1 MKMNKKKLTKWWQLS
16 GILLL
21 TTGIVHT
28 IVAIMLG
35 GEFLMAIVQDGLWNG
50 VGESFGRGLAVWF
63 LVCGIFCMLLGL
75 MVHEYI
81 KRVGEAAP
89 LWLGY
94 GLLIMSV
101 AGCIVDP
108 LSGFWLIL
116 PQAFIIIMA
125 KRRS

>member
-1 MKMNKKKLTKWWQLS
+1 MTKKKSTKWWQLS

-21 TTGIVHT
+21 ATGILHT

-35 GEFLMAIVQDGLWNG
+35 GEYLLAIIQKGLWNG
-50 VGESFGRGLAVWF
+50 IDGNIGHGFAVWF
-63 LVCGIFCMLLGL
+63 LVCGILCMFLGL
-75 MVHEYI
+75 MVHAYI
-81 KRVGEAAP
+81 KRVGESAP

-108 LSGFWLIL
+108 VSGFWLFI
-116 PQAFIIIMA
+116 PQALIIIMA
-125 KRRS
+125 KRKS